1 MKQIIKLLFC
11 SPFLLGCNSGSENYL
26 IKTNYSTEA
35 SILVEYDIK
44 NIEADSL
51 SLPYYAK
58 NDILNTIEDELLI
71 GYNNVL
77 HAIDFFNL
85 SKNKFQKRIYLEDDG
100 PNSVNRVYELN
111 VISEDSILIIDA
123 LKLKLINSKGIL
135 INQFNLNVE
144 EYGGYFLN
152 YNDAE
157 LIHLPD
163 ENSVLLHFLN
173 HNIRENEFDETMAY
187 SIVGKLNLES
197 GTINFL
203 PITYSKFIY
212 DNKGGV
218 DELMPNLSYNNGK
231 IIYGFPV
238 ESNIYTYELQ
248 TKKTEAFGGS
258 SKYSSNLEDLKRSE
272 NEEFRLTG
280 TWFNRLVFDSKN
292 QLYLRTHWG
301 SQPFYSNDMT
311 ENSAST
317 KPGYVM
323 IFDIDFNV
331 IEEIKIPNEYWLED
345 SFLFSNGLGFW
356 IKDTFVEDERILKIG
371 VLKLKTN
378 E

>member
-1 MKQIIKLLFC
+1 M
-11 SPFLLGCNSGSENYL
+11 
-26 IKTNYSTEA
+26 
-35 SILVEYDIK
+35 VEYDIK